1 MAQYFERSGRRADL
15 SRLLHARLVEHG
27 MTPLEGAA
35 RATIDAKVARVAAEL
50 GIVGGDRVA
59 DLLCLQ
65 VQLDEVVEERAG
77 LVAVEPAHPDRVAHQ
92 TSWTEPR
99 VSVCCIPIT

>member
-1 MAQYFERSGRRADL
+1 
-15 SRLLHARLVEHG
+15 

-35 RATIDAKVARVAAEL
+35 RATMDAKVARVAAEL
-50 GIVGGDRVA
+50 GIVGGDRIA

-65 VQLDEVVEERAG
+65 VQVNKVVEERAG
-77 LVAVEPAHPDRVAHQ
+77 FGAVEPPHPDRVAHS

-99 VSVCCIPIT
+99 VLVCCISIT